1 LEIMTPLLSDLQAHW
16 IPLAPIFSL
25 RDEAEYD
32 AAVERLNALVDEVG
46 TNEKHPLYG
55 LLDTLG
61 SVIHAYEEEHHAIA
75 KTTGAEAL
83 QFLMQEHGLTSQDLT
98 ELGTPAD
105 AELVLAGKHDLNME
119 QVRALAA
126 RFHISPAVFV

>member
-1 LEIMTPLLSDLQAHW
+1 MTPLLSDLQAHW
-16 IPLAPIFSL
+16 APLAPIFSL
-25 RDEAEYD
+25 RDETEYE

-61 SVIHAYEEEHHAIA
+61 SVIHAYEEQHHTIA
-75 KTTGAEAL
+75 KTSGVEAL
-83 QFLMQEHGLTSQDLT
+83 QFLMEEHGLTAPNLT

-105 AELVLAGKHDLNME
+105 VELILAGKRELSME

-126 RFHISPAVFV
+126 RFHVSPAVFV